1 MGAFST
7 RFHLQSKYNI
17 VVRFIFTQ
25 IFRIT
30 LFNMKTAY
38 GILCFIAASMV
49 VTINGETILDIIA
62 DPQFSTLK
70 LAIETAD
77 LGSDIADAD
86 AVTVF
91 APTNDAFAKAL
102 EAKNITAEEL
112 LAMDNLGD
120 ILKYHVVGAKKMSTD
135 LTDGEK
141 LETLLGPEPMPM
153 LMVKTTDDPAGVI
166 IMCEDGSHEANVI
179 DANKEI
185 DNGVVHVL
193 DAVLF
198 PEMAAL
204 ANNATDAGGDDALAG
219 GDNATA
225 AGGDDSSDAGAT
237 EEGRE

>member
-49 VTINGETILDIIA
+49 VTINGQQTILDIIA

-141 LETLLGPEPMPM
+141 LETLLGAAPMPM

-198 PEMAAL
+198 PEMAA
-204 ANNATDAGGDDALAG
+204 NNATEAGGDDALAG
-219 GDNATA
+219 GDT
-225 AGGDDSSDAGAT
+225 SSDAGAA
-237 EEGRE
+237 EEGGE

>member
-49 VTINGETILDIIA
+49 VTINGQQTILEILA

-77 LGSDIADAD
+77 LGSAIADAE

-102 EAKNITAEEL
+102 EAKDITADEL
-112 LAMDNLGD
+112 LAMEDLGD
-120 ILKYHVVGAKKMSTD
+120 ILKYHVLGAKKMSTD
-135 LTDGEK
+135 LKDGEK

-153 LMVKTTDDPAGVI
+153 LMVKTPDAPAGVMI
-166 IMCEDGSHEANVI
+166 NAANVI

-198 PEMAAL
+198 PEMAA
-204 ANNATDAGGDDALAG
+204 NATEAGGDDALAG
-219 GDNATA
+219 GDN
-225 AGGDDSSDAGAT
+225 SSDAGAA
-237 EEGRE
+237 EEGGE

>member
-49 VTINGETILDIIA
+49 VTINGQQTILDIIA

-77 LGSDIADAD
+77 LGSAIADAD

-135 LTDGEK
+135 LTDDEK
-141 LETLLGPEPMPM
+141 LETLLGAEPMPM

-198 PEMAAL
+198 PEMAA
-204 ANNATDAGGDDALAG
+204 NATEAGGDDALAG
-219 GDNATA
+219 GGN
-225 AGGDDSSDAGAT
+225 SSDAGAA
-237 EEGRE
+237 EEGGE